1 MDRSE
6 KAKSLFKEG
15 YNCSQSVFLTF
26 EDLYGLDRQTAL
38 KISSPF
44 GAGFGMLREVC
55 GCVSGMM
62 MALGAVEGYCSPED
76 REGKKQLYKEVQ
88 ALAHAFEKEN
98 GSIICR
104 ELLGLQKGETLKEP
118 AVRTEEYYRKRPCA
132 ELCALAAGLLQAHL
146 EEKGKL

>member
-104 ELLGLQKGETLKEP
+104 ELLGLSEKETKKEGAAP
-118 AVRTEEYYRKRPCA
+118 ALRTAEYYKKRPCK
-132 ELCALAAGLLQAHL
+132 ELVRQAAAIL
-146 EEKGKL
+146 EEEFIR

>member
-104 ELLGLQKGETLKEP
+104 ELLSLPPGPQDPTPQE
-118 AVRTEEYYRKRPCA
+118 RTPQYYRLRPCPDKVASAARILA
-132 ELCALAAGLLQAHL
+132 EYIHEQEL
-146 EEKGKL
+146 